1 MKIILRNV
9 QKSNFPKA
17 RKKDLGRVNHSYE
30 HRQNMKMLKDE
41 FLMYFILIYQVLIDP
56 VNETKP
62 SKGLC
67 GYIDT

>member
-1 MKIILRNV
+1 MFRN
-9 QKSNFPKA
+9 QISPKQEK
-17 RKKDLGRVNHSYE
+17 RHLGKVNHSYE
-30 HRQNMKMLKDE
+30 HRQNLKMLKHV

-56 VNETKP
+56 LNETKP